1 MRKILLG
8 VLLVFTM
15 GCATL
20 NNNTMDWIATGPEFS
35 PTKPEDVELLSN
47 SKEIKRAYGN
57 IGMLRI
63 NNLRPET
70 DSLKMG
76 IEKGR
81 KFLAAKGA
89 NAAVLGQY
97 NTASEGAAN
106 PRVMIVMF
114 GIKYMDT
121 LNEQDLKAMKDFE
134 VIGML
139 NENEAN

>member
-1 MRKILLG
+1 MKKILILG
-8 VLLVFTM
+8 VLLATV

-20 NNNTMDWIATGPEFS
+20 ANNTLDWIPTGPEFS
-35 PTKPEDVELLSN
+35 PTKPEDMEMLPN
-47 SKEIKRAYGN
+47 SKAITRAYGN

-63 NNLRPET
+63 NNLRPEP
-70 DSLKMG
+70 DVLKMG
-76 IEKGR
+76 VEKGR

-97 NTASEGAAN
+97 NTASEGVAN
-106 PRVMIVMF
+106 PRVTIVMF

-121 LNEQDLKAMKDFE
+121 LNEDDIKAMKDFE

-139 NENEAN
+139 NEHDAN

>member
-1 MRKILLG
+1 MKKILILG
-8 VLLVFTM
+8 TLLLTM
-15 GCATL
+15 GCASL
-20 NNNTMDWIATGPEFS
+20 NNNTLDWIATGPEFS
-35 PTKPEDVELLSN
+35 PTNPEDIEMLSS
-47 SKEIKRAYGN
+47 SKDIKRAYGN

-70 DSLKMG
+70 DVLKMG

-81 KFLAAKGA
+81 KFLASKGA

-97 NTASEGAAN
+97 NTASEGVAN
-106 PRVMIVMF
+106 PRVTVVMF

-121 LNEQDLKAMKDFE
+121 LNDEDIKAMKDFE

-139 NENEAN
+139 NEHDGN

>member
-1 MRKILLG
+1 MKKILILG
-8 VLLVFTM
+8 VLLATV

-20 NNNTMDWIATGPEFS
+20 ANNTLDWIPTGPEFS
-35 PTKPEDVELLSN
+35 PTKPEDMEMLAS

-63 NNLRPET
+63 NNLRPDT
-70 DSLKMG
+70 DTLKMG

-97 NTASEGAAN
+97 NTASDGAVN
-106 PRVMIVMF
+106 PRVTVVMF

-121 LNEQDLKAMKDFE
+121 LNEEDIKAMKDFE

-139 NENEAN
+139 NEHEAN

>member
-1 MRKILLG
+1 MKKFLIWG
-8 VLLVFTM
+8 AVLLSM

-20 NNNTMDWIATGPEFS
+20 SNNTLDWIATGPEFS
-35 PTKPEDVELLSN
+35 PTNPEEIEMFSS
-47 SKEIKRAYGN
+47 SKDIKRAYGN

-63 NNLRPET
+63 NNLRPDQ

-81 KFLAAKGA
+81 KFLASKGA

-97 NTASEGAAN
+97 NTASEGAAM

-121 LNEQDLKAMKDFE
+121 VNDEDIKAMKEFE

-139 NENEAN
+139 NEHDGN

>member
-1 MRKILLG
+1 MKKILILG
-8 VLLVFTM
+8 TLLLTM
-15 GCATL
+15 GCASL
-20 NNNTMDWIATGPEFS
+20 NNNTLDWIATGPEFS
-35 PTKPEDVELLSN
+35 PTNPEDIEMLSS
-47 SKEIKRAYGN
+47 SKDIKRAYGN

-70 DSLKMG
+70 DVLKMG

-81 KFLAAKGA
+81 KFLASKGA

-97 NTASEGAAN
+97 NTASEGVAN
-106 PRVMIVMF
+106 PRVTIVMF

-121 LNEQDLKAMKDFE
+121 LNDEDIKAMKDFE

-139 NENEAN
+139 NEHDGN